1 MAKSEKFN
9 ASVNFGGSID
19 SSLGRSLK
27 WLTSGIQS
35 TEKTTLKAMG
45 VQTKW
50 MKELQEGSSTT
61 TSKLKVMGKSMDA
74 LVAKQ
79 TTLEKKI
86 RAGVRAGEDVS
97 KLADEYKT
105 VAVGISRAEKELEK
119 LNAERKKE
127 QESEARAQRSASR
140 RQSLLTPTRDLFSRL
155 RSAPGR
161 GIDGLYAAAG
171 RAPLAAAHVIGRGL
185 KWGAVGAAGA
195 AVGLPGMIIAA
206 NKKLAEEASIAK
218 SYGLSYEKYKA
229 GSILAEQAGLN
240 GENFGDLAEEL
251 SNKVGEQGNEKT
263 VNPMLGQIGLL
274 KSHLLKLT
282 KTQQFDTVMQ
292 AITSRVKSGRM
303 TSTQGESLA
312 DQLMGGE
319 ANKLATYIIESGKTY
334 EEVMKNASRLNNTT
348 NAEAEG
354 AIEASRTLSNIWTAG
369 ETALMG
375 MAGEVGKA
383 LEPQLQQLETASLQW
398 IKDHKE
404 EMKNA
409 LGNWVSDG
417 GPQRLVSGLKLF
429 GEEVIAVGEKLKCL
443 LPDERTAAQM
453 DTIQEARN
461 RALEIE
467 SKNRGVST
475 ASFGYQ
481 ESIDIANSGEAAW
494 REEHSNTNDAAY
506 DSYANDSLKGVPDIP
521 KTAIPTNV
529 THSPTFNFTVNLAP
543 GSSTDMA
550 QDLYEQAQK
559 LLGGV
564 GFSPTVDFKG

>member
-1 MAKSEKFN
+1 MAKSEQFN

-27 WLTSGIQS
+27 WLTSNIQD
-35 TEKTTLKAMG
+35 TEKVTLKAMG

-50 MKELQEGSSTT
+50 MKDLQEGSTTT
-61 TSKLKVMGKSMDA
+61 TSKLKLMGQSMGA

-79 TTLEKKI
+79 TALEKKI

-97 KLADEYKT
+97 KLAAEYKT

-127 QESEARAQRSASR
+127 QESEAKAQRSASR
-140 RQSLLTPTRDLFSRL
+140 RQSFY
-155 RSAPGR
+155 SAVGR
-161 GIDGLYAAAG
+161 DGLSV
-171 RAPLAAAHVIGRGL
+171 AHGIGHGL
-185 KWGAVGAAGA
+185 KWGAVGAAGV

-206 NKKLAEEASIAK
+206 NKKLAEEASVAK

-274 KSHLLKLT
+274 KSRMLKMS
-282 KTQQFDTVMQ
+282 KSQQFDAVMQ
-292 AITSRVKSGRM
+292 AITSRVQSNRM
-303 TSTQGESLA
+303 TATQGESLA

-319 ANKLATYIIESGKTY
+319 ANKLATYIIGLNKTY
-334 EEVMKNASRLNNTT
+334 DEVMRSSARLNNTT

-383 LEPQLQQLETASLQW
+383 LEPQLQQLEATSLQW

-404 EMKNA
+404 QLKDT
-409 LGNWVSDG
+409 LGNWVSGG
-417 GPQRLVSGLKLF
+417 GPQHLVDGLKLF
-429 GEEVIAVGEKLKCL
+429 AEEVEAVGKRLSWVIPETRS
-443 LPDERTAAQM
+443 PEEM
-453 DTIQEARN
+453 DTAEAARE
-461 RALEIE
+461 RARELAVH
-467 SKNRGVST
+467 SPDYP
-475 ASFGYQ
+475 SFWSSLQDKSRFVDQKGD
-481 ESIDIANSGEAAW
+481 EGEAKW
-494 REEHSNTNDAAY
+494 RLAHGITSDSFY
-506 DSYANDSLKGVPDIP
+506 DNYGDKALDGVIPSILPVNAPANI
-521 KTAIPTNV
+521 
-529 THSPTFNFTVNLAP
+529 THAPTFNFEVHLAP
-543 GSSTDMA
+543 GSSMDMA
-550 QDLYEQAQK
+550 QNLYEQAQK
-559 LLGGV
+559 LLVGV
-564 GFSPTVDFKG
+564 GFSPTVDIK